1 MRTQRC
7 IFLLSDCLQIII
19 GLCMHVCKVPWP
31 IALRFVV
38 PFSSV
43 TFCVLFNFKTKCL
56 KNYGSFLVCV
66 QNVKEKFVTF
76 IFHFFKTSQ
85 QISPNKCFF
94 FYYYSSSVAAAWHG
108 LENMTLVGILL
119 FMLFKIILKQS
130 RNEGVQLP

>member
-38 PFSSV
+38 PFSPV

-94 FYYYSSSVAAAWHG
+94 FLIIPQVFLLHG
-108 LENMTLVGILL
+108 MD
-119 FMLFKIILKQS
+119 
-130 RNEGVQLP
+130 

>member
-1 MRTQRC
+1 MRTHRC

-94 FYYYSSSVAAAWHG
+94 F
-108 LENMTLVGILL
+108 LL
-119 FMLFKIILKQS
+119 FLKCFCCMACTEKYDFGWDFTVYVISNYFKT
-130 RNEGVQLP
+130 E

>member
-38 PFSSV
+38 PFFSL

-94 FYYYSSSVAAAWHG
+94 FILFLKCCCCVAWTEKYDFG
-108 LENMTLVGILL
+108 WDFTVYVISNY
-119 FMLFKIILKQS
+119 FKT
-130 RNEGVQLP
+130 E

>member
-38 PFSSV
+38 PFFSL

-94 FYYYSSSVAAAWHG
+94 F
-108 LENMTLVGILL
+108 LLL
-119 FMLFKIILKQS
+119 FLKCFCCMAWTEKYDFGWYFTVYVISNYFKT
-130 RNEGVQLP
+130 E

>member
-7 IFLLSDCLQIII
+7 IYLLSDGLQIII
-19 GLCMHVCKVPWP
+19 GLCMHVCRVPWP

-94 FYYYSSSVAAAWHG
+94 F
-108 LENMTLVGILL
+108 LL
-119 FMLFKIILKQS
+119 FLKCCCCMAWTEKYDFGWDFTVYVISNYFKT
-130 RNEGVQLP
+130 E